1 MRVNKNACFCLL
13 LFLAIACT
21 PRNVVSVNTG
31 AGLLR
36 LEVVSPE
43 IVRVSAASDGKF
55 SDRQSLA
62 VLPQEGC
69 TDFEVSEAM
78 GVVHLT
84 TKALAMDIYKADGS
98 MRFYDGEGNVLAD
111 DGRVSFD
118 GGTAVSFAS
127 TDDEAF
133 YGLGQHQAGE
143 LDHKGRRE
151 ELYQYNTKISVPFV
165 FSNKGYGILFDAYSY
180 SRWGSTEPYR
190 QLGEVFDLDLEGRYT
205 TAGGKV
211 LTQKEDSLYY
221 ENEWAI
227 RNLPKSVPLN
237 GAKVRYSGT
246 ITARETGD
254 YHFMVRLTDKAGWQ
268 QIKAVSIKVV
278 E

>member
-1 MRVNKNACFCLL
+1 MRVNKNACYCLL
-13 LFLAIACT
+13 VSLALGCT
-21 PRNVVSVNTG
+21 PKNVVTVKTGTG
-31 AGLLR
+31 AVR

-43 IVRVSAASDGKF
+43 IVRVSAARDGKF
-55 SDRQSLA
+55 SDRKSLA
-62 VLPQEGC
+62 VLPQKGC
-69 TDFEVSEAM
+69 TDFEVSDAM

-84 TKALAMDIYKADGS
+84 TKALAVDVYKADGS
-98 MRFYDGEGNVLAD
+98 IRFYDGEGNVLAD

-127 TDDEAF
+127 RQDEAF

-165 FSNKGYGILFDAYSY
+165 LSSKGYGILFDAYSY

-190 QLGEVFDLDLEGRYT
+190 QLGDVFDLDLEGRYT
-205 TAGGKV
+205 TSDGKV

-227 RNLPKSVPLN
+227 KNLPQGPFS
-237 GAKVRYSGT
+237 KVTYEGT

-254 YHFMVRLTDKAGWQ
+254 YHFIQYYAGFQ
-268 QIKAVSIKVV
+268 STSIGGKEVMM
-278 E
+278 